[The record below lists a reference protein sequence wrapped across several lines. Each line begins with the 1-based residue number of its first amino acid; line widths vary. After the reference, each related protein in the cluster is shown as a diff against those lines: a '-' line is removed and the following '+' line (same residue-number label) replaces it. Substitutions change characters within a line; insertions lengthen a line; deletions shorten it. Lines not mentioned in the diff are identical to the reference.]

1 MAQGPDSSLASI
13 FPLSQATLPRKTRGQ
28 VRKPVVICPVSR
40 WQCSSLFAFSVSW
53 SLEDGRGSRHTRTS
67 FLTLQAVQLFYEE
80 QPGSQRQPPWRKV
93 CKAHGAVGA
102 QGRGRGRDCRK
113 SREGW
118 IQREERVSQEWR
130 QKEKLQKQQ
139 HSLVA

>member
-40 WQCSSLFAFSVSW
+40 WQCGSLSAFSVSW
-53 SLEDGRGSRHTRTS
+53 SLEDGRGSRHTRTG
-67 FLTLQAVQLFYEE
+67 FLTLQAAQLSSAE
-80 QPGSQRQPPWRKV
+80 QPGSQGQPPWRKV
-93 CKAHGAVGA
+93 CKAHGAAGA

-113 SREGW
+113 SRGGW
-118 IQREERVSQEWR
+118 IQREEGVSHEGGKKKR
-130 QKEKLQKQQ
+130 RSRNSSI
-139 HSLVA
+139 HR